1 MKGDEIMKKVLA
13 FIMACLMLVPLMT
26 LAVEAKSIDHVHND
40 EQMEILLN
48 EIKREK
54 EKNALKTY
62 GPEPAGP
69 TKTVEVILVV
79 PYGANIQNRY
89 FYQDQHYSGWIPQV
103 SKKLVTY
110 PDGMRDYM
118 VTYRGEVNFIK

>member
-1 MKGDEIMKKVLA
+1 MKKILA
-13 FIMACLMLVPLMT
+13 VIMACLMLVPLMT

-40 EQMEILLN
+40 EQMELLLN

-54 EKNALKTY
+54 EKNALKPY

-69 TKTVEVILVV
+69 TKTVEVVLVV

-89 FYQDQHYSGWIPQV
+89 FYQDQNYSGWISQV

>member
-1 MKGDEIMKKVLA
+1 MKKVLA
-13 FIMACLMLVPLMT
+13 VIMACLMLVPLMT

-40 EQMEILLN
+40 EQMDFLLN

-54 EKNALKTY
+54 EKNALKAY
-62 GPEPAGP
+62 GTEPAAP
-69 TKTVEVILVV
+69 TKTVEVVSVV

-89 FYQDQHYSGWIPQV
+89 FYQDQNYSGWIPQV